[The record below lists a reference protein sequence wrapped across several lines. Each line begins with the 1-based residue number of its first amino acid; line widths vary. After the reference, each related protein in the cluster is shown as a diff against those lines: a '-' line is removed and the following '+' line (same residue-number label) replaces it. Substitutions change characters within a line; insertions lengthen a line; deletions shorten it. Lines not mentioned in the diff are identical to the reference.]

1 MDTTNIEHIVKEHP
15 FFEGMQKDHI
25 NELIGCATNTHFD
38 GGAYIFHQSA
48 QANHFYI
55 ITAGRVTVEFE
66 SVGRGAVTIQTIGPG
81 NVLGW
86 SWLFPPYIWHYD
98 ARATETTETIAFD
111 ARCLVGKCESNPAL
125 GYDLM
130 KRFSSVVIERLQATH
145 LQLMDMYGASKK
157 PTT

>member
-1 MDTTNIEHIVKEHP
+1 MDIKNIEKVVNEHP
-15 FFEGMQKDHI
+15 FFKGMQKEYI
-25 NELIGCATNTHFD
+25 NELIGCASNAGFKTGEN
-38 GGAYIFHQSA
+38 IFRQSE

-55 ITAGRVTVEFE
+55 ITTGRVAVEIE
-66 SVGRGAVTIQTIGPG
+66 SADRGAITIQTVEPG

-98 ARATETTETIAFD
+98 ARASEATDTIAFD

-130 KRFSSVVIERLQATH
+130 KRFSGVVIERLQATH
-145 LQLMDMYGASKK
+145 LQLMDMYGANKK